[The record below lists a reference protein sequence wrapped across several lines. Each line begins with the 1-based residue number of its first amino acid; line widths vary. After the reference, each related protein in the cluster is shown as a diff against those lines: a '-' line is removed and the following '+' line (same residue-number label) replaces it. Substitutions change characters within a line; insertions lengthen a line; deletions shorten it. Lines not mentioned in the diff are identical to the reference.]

1 MHACMY
7 VCMYVAGCHLDAM
20 HDARDVRFVSGGSK
34 SLIASGMKY
43 LLGLVNAHFYKVN

>member
-43 LLGLVNAHFYKVN
+43 SVFVRVGECALL